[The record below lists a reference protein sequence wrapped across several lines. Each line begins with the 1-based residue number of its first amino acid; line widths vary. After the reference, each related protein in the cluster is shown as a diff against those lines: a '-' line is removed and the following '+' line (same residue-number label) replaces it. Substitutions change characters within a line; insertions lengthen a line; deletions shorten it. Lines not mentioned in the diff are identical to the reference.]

1 MSPSAIVESNEMAT
15 QSTFS
20 YAQAAKGQG
29 TTPASNPTAVADAA
43 APSQDAQASIADD
56 NVPAPA
62 TDVKS
67 TATATEQAN
76 SEAPETTEHR
86 AAFSE
91 KQGHESVPGSESDT
105 RSESTQSRRTDSR
118 REDDSGRLER
128 PWRRNEK
135 TPGSSSTTARSVDEQ
150 DSRKARRNKKGKTS
164 EKQPSDQTTE
174 KEQEAAPEAP
184 KVELSEAPIPSVNIW
199 HKRKEAQ
206 QAKSVKPA
214 PTPAE
219 ATVNGT
225 SSQRDERKTEESTT
239 TPYTNG
245 IKTQQ
250 KPASTVRS
258 ERNGPRGSR
267 IHEKD
272 GKNEVPPSVE
282 DSTAWPTPET
292 AITAIKEDSKKKVA
306 DKTPEK
312 SDRSD
317 KDSQE
322 DGSASKPRQKWVAM
336 DYVPTVSFE
345 TQLPQ
350 MRSSKPRGGARGNRD
365 AAPRGTANGVAD
377 KTASTAPA
385 NKTNDTKPKDNTNNA
400 ASQLAAVKRGA
411 ADGVNGQKK
420 TPASTGSEKAKDTP
434 AQSSE
439 ISQTRDRHD
448 NRSERGRGNYRG
460 RGAHHGHSQSQHAI
474 SASGFHGQGANAAR
488 SQGYSPPLRQGGHGG
503 MFTPPSQRGRGRNG
517 ANNFHRV
524 SVPNG
529 GSRMPVVQAQYSP
542 YDYSMAAPIG
552 AVPFHSL
559 PFDNLLVLTI
569 KTQIEYYFSI
579 ENLCKDEYLRQ
590 RMDSQGFV
598 PLHFISAFSRIK
610 QLTVD
615 MNIIRAACEDST
627 EVDYV
632 VGDDECERLRR
643 RHNWEHF
650 VYSME
655 NRDELARNA
664 GPASVTFKNRHY
676 HFPGG
681 QFDDIAAM
689 PYGAH
694 AYPHGPALQQ
704 FAPHDANGVVPNG
717 NTQLSAAVPDFSPSG
732 TIPLVGPQGEVQV
745 TSVEALTNGHAEQ
758 TAPLTNGVH
767 IEEAHTTQS

>member
-43 APSQDAQASIADD
+43 APSQDAQVSIADD
-56 NVPAPA
+56 DVPAPA

-164 EKQPSDQTTE
+164 EKQLSDQTTE

-377 KTASTAPA
+377 KTTSTAPA

-434 AQSSE
+434 AQPSVSN
-439 ISQTRDRHD
+439 TM
-448 NRSERGRGNYRG
+448 
-460 RGAHHGHSQSQHAI
+460 
-474 SASGFHGQGANAAR
+474 
-488 SQGYSPPLRQGGHGG
+488 PL
-503 MFTPPSQRGRGRNG
+503 
-517 ANNFHRV
+517 
-524 SVPNG
+524 
-529 GSRMPVVQAQYSP
+529 
-542 YDYSMAAPIG
+542 
-552 AVPFHSL
+552 
-559 PFDNLLVLTI
+559 
-569 KTQIEYYFSI
+569 
-579 ENLCKDEYLRQ
+579 
-590 RMDSQGFV
+590 
-598 PLHFISAFSRIK
+598 
-610 QLTVD
+610 
-615 MNIIRAACEDST
+615 
-627 EVDYV
+627 
-632 VGDDECERLRR
+632 
-643 RHNWEHF
+643 
-650 VYSME
+650 
-655 NRDELARNA
+655 
-664 GPASVTFKNRHY
+664 
-676 HFPGG
+676 
-681 QFDDIAAM
+681 
-689 PYGAH
+689 
-694 AYPHGPALQQ
+694 
-704 FAPHDANGVVPNG
+704 
-717 NTQLSAAVPDFSPSG
+717 
-732 TIPLVGPQGEVQV
+732 
-745 TSVEALTNGHAEQ
+745 
-758 TAPLTNGVH
+758 
-767 IEEAHTTQS
+767 

>member
-1 MSPSAIVESNEMAT
+1 MVP

-29 TTPASNPTAVADAA
+29 ATPASNSSAAPDAA
-43 APSQDAQASIADD
+43 ASSQDAQASIADAD
-56 NVPAPA
+56 GPAPA
-62 TDVKS
+62 IDAKPSAPT
-67 TATATEQAN
+67 TEQAN
-76 SEAPETTEHR
+76 SEAPESMEQHATS
-86 AAFSE
+86 SE
-91 KQGHESVPGSESDT
+91 KQSFESVHGSESDA
-105 RSESTQSRRTDSR
+105 RSESTQSRRTESR
-118 REDDSGRLER
+118 REDDTGRLDR

-135 TPGSSSTTARSVDEQ
+135 MPRSSSNTTRSVDEQ
-150 DSRKARRNKKGKTS
+150 DSRKARRNKKSKTS
-164 EKQPSDQTTE
+164 EKQSSDQATE
-174 KEQEAAPEAP
+174 KEQEAAPEPP
-184 KVELSEAPIPSVNIW
+184 KVELSEAPIPIVNIW

-206 QAKSVKPA
+206 QAKSTRPVL
-214 PTPAE
+214 TPAE

-225 SSQRDERKTEESTT
+225 SSQKHDKKTEENTSTACA
-239 TPYTNG
+239 NG
-245 IKTQQ
+245 IKAQQ
-250 KPASTVRS
+250 KPSSAVRL

-267 IHEKD
+267 THEKD
-272 GKNEVPPSVE
+272 GKTEIPPSVE
-282 DSTAWPTPET
+282 DSTAWPTPDT
-292 AITAIKEDSKKKVA
+292 AITAIKEDNKKKVA

-312 SDRSD
+312 LDRSD

-322 DGSASKPRQKWVAM
+322 DGSASKPRQKWVAI

-350 MRSSKPRGGARGNRD
+350 MRSSKPRGGARGGRD
-365 AAPRGTANGVAD
+365 TAPRGTANGVAD

-385 NKTNDTKPKDNTNNA
+385 SKTNDIKPKENSNNA
-400 ASQLAAVKRGA
+400 PSQLATVKRGTA
-411 ADGVNGQKK
+411 EGVNGHKR
-420 TPASTGSEKAKDTP
+420 ASANTGSEKAKDTP

-439 ISQTRDRHD
+439 ASQSRDRHD
-448 NRSERGRGNYRG
+448 GRGERARGNYRG

-474 SASGFHGQGANAAR
+474 SASGFHGQGASAAR
-488 SQGYSPPLRQGGHGG
+488 SQGYSPPLRQGSHGS

-517 ANNFHRV
+517 AHNFHRV

-552 AVPFHSL
+552 AVPFHPL
-559 PFDNLLVLTI
+559 PFDHLLVLTI
-569 KTQIEYYFSI
+569 KIQIEYYFSI
-579 ENLCKDEYLRQ
+579 ENLCKDEYLRK

-598 PLHFISAFSRIK
+598 PLHFISAFSRI
-610 QLTVD
+610 QRLTQD
-615 MNIIRAACEDST
+615 MNVIRAACEEST
-627 EVDYV
+627 EVDFV

-664 GPASVTFKNRHY
+664 GPVSVTFKNRHY

-681 QFDDIAAM
+681 PFDDITAVT
-689 PYGAH
+689 YGAH
-694 AYPHGPALQQ
+694 AYPHGPALHH
-704 FAPHDANGVVPNG
+704 FTPHGGNGDIPNG

-732 TIPLVGPQGEVQV
+732 TIPLVGPHGDVQV
-745 TSVEALTNGHAEQ
+745 TSVEALTNGHVEQ
-758 TAPLTNGVH
+758 SAPLTNGVH
-767 IEEAHTTQS
+767 VGEAHATQL

>member
-29 TTPASNPTAVADAA
+29 TAPASNPTAVADTA
-43 APSQDAQASIADD
+43 APPQDAQASIADGD
-56 NVPAPA
+56 VPAPA

-67 TATATEQAN
+67 IAATEHAS

-86 AAFSE
+86 AAFSD
-91 KQGHESVPGSESDT
+91 KQGLESIPGSESDA

-174 KEQEAAPEAP
+174 KEQEAATEAP

-225 SSQRDERKTEESTT
+225 SSRGEKKPEESAT

-250 KPASTVRS
+250 KPASTARP

-292 AITAIKEDSKKKVA
+292 AITAIKEDSKKKSA

-365 AAPRGTANGVAD
+365 AAPRSMANGVAD

-400 ASQLAAVKRGA
+400 PSQMATVKRGA
-411 ADGVNGQKK
+411 VDGVNGQKK
-420 TPASTGSEKAKDTP
+420 APASTGSEKAKDTT
-434 AQSSE
+434 AQSSV
-439 ISQTRDRHD
+439 SNTMMPLW
-448 NRSERGRGNYRG
+448 ST
-460 RGAHHGHSQSQHAI
+460 AI
-474 SASGFHGQGANAAR
+474 
-488 SQGYSPPLRQGGHGG
+488 L
-503 MFTPPSQRGRGRNG
+503 
-517 ANNFHRV
+517 
-524 SVPNG
+524 
-529 GSRMPVVQAQYSP
+529 
-542 YDYSMAAPIG
+542 
-552 AVPFHSL
+552 
-559 PFDNLLVLTI
+559 
-569 KTQIEYYFSI
+569 
-579 ENLCKDEYLRQ
+579 
-590 RMDSQGFV
+590 
-598 PLHFISAFSRIK
+598 
-610 QLTVD
+610 
-615 MNIIRAACEDST
+615 
-627 EVDYV
+627 
-632 VGDDECERLRR
+632 RLRKCIYCMR
-643 RHNWEHF
+643 
-650 VYSME
+650 
-655 NRDELARNA
+655 LILI
-664 GPASVTFKNRHY
+664 TFEIGYLPKSR
-676 HFPGG
+676 
-681 QFDDIAAM
+681 
-689 PYGAH
+689 
-694 AYPHGPALQQ
+694 
-704 FAPHDANGVVPNG
+704 
-717 NTQLSAAVPDFSPSG
+717 
-732 TIPLVGPQGEVQV
+732 
-745 TSVEALTNGHAEQ
+745 
-758 TAPLTNGVH
+758 
-767 IEEAHTTQS
+767 